1 MDLNKRVE
9 LISKIGILFRNY
21 INNNIN
27 QNNKDSISKLK
38 YAIKNSKQ
46 SNSWFTYE
54 NINFCLNHWSNIL
67 NKKSINKWI
76 SNYNIQEIQPKN
88 IAIIM
93 AGNIPL
99 VGLHDFICVFLN
111 R

>member
-38 YAIKNSKQ
+38 YAIKNSKLN
-46 SNSWFTYE
+46 NSWFTYE
-54 NINFCLNHWSNIL
+54 NINFSLNAKNRIE
-67 NKKSINKWI
+67 N
-76 SNYNIQEIQPKN
+76 NYSKDKVFANYFS
-88 IAIIM
+88 
-93 AGNIPL
+93 
-99 VGLHDFICVFLN
+99 DFVNLYTS
-111 R
+111 